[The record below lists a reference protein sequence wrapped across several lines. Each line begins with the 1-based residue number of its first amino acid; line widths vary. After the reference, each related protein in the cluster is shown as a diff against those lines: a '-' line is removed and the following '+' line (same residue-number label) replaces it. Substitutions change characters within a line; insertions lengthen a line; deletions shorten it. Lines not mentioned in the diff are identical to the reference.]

1 MIPLPIVAE
10 QPVGW
15 RRRSAE
21 NAEGSNTDGS
31 PSLDPSDPIPTGP
44 ALVAQFLDQQKTLS
58 AVDRFSQWHRRS
70 TASADFDVYCT
81 EYTVHSTQHDTPRT
95 EHEAQRTEYVA
106 RYRSLL
112 PATPP
117 APGQQYAFEVDLDR
131 CSGCK
136 ACVVACHTLNG
147 LDENETWRDVGLL
160 IGG

>member
-1 MIPLPIVAE
+1 MISLPIVAATARPSSVVSGPDLVTQLLNE
-10 QPVGW
+10 QQ
-15 RRRSAE
+15 SF
-21 NAEGSNTDGS
+21 T
-31 PSLDPSDPIPTGP
+31 
-44 ALVAQFLDQQKTLS
+44 
-58 AVDRFSQWHRRS
+58 AVERFSDWHVGGNGRNG
-70 TASADFDVYCT
+70 
-81 EYTVHSTQHDTPRT
+81 
-95 EHEAQRTEYVA
+95 HESCATDLAA

-160 IGG
+160 VGGSRT